1 MRVLRPAWFAGDDR
15 PVPVQLA
22 DELQGAFLHADLGR
36 QWAPPE
42 NRVADVIRRG
52 LPADLSL
59 LGGATA
65 FGVVAGAAAGAYFAA
80 RRRPALPRGLGGGA
94 AVFLFAPVFLVRVLF
109 FLPLWR

>member
-22 DELQGAFLHADLGR
+22 DELQAAFLHADLGR

-65 FGVVAGAAAGAYFAA
+65 FGVVAGAA
-80 RRRPALPRGLGGGA
+80 GGA
-94 AVFLFAPVFLVRVLF
+94 DCAAGPRAGPPPPARGGAGVFIFPPRL
-109 FLPLWR
+109 